1 MKNSFVIFI
10 CTFDPF
16 KEGRHQYT
24 FQNSCIENPNL
35 LLGDDTTKVFLN
47 TKGIIEDVDDEMME
61 FLAYIE
67 DSTDAFALHAKSPL
81 VKEVHKKV
89 TAVKHNKELEA
100 EYMTLL
106 QRDRE
111 NIEIGRKQGEQK
123 MAMLIKQLI
132 EANRFEDLKQAT
144 DDIEY
149 RKKLFKDFMI

>member
-1 MKNSFVIFI
+1 MES
-10 CTFDPF
+10 
-16 KEGRHQYT
+16 
-24 FQNSCIENPNL
+24 
-35 LLGDDTTKVFLN
+35 
-47 TKGIIEDVDDEMME
+47 KGIRLDIYVNDEMME

-111 NIEIGRKQGEQK
+111 NIEQGIEQGIELGEQK
-123 MAMLIKQLI
+123 MAILTKQLI
-132 EANRFEDLKQAT
+132 KAGRFSDLEQAT
-144 DDIEY
+144 ENNKY
-149 RKKLFKDFMI
+149 RQKLYQEFGI

>member
-1 MKNSFVIFI
+1 MES
-10 CTFDPF
+10 
-16 KEGRHQYT
+16 
-24 FQNSCIENPNL
+24 
-35 LLGDDTTKVFLN
+35 
-47 TKGIIEDVDDEMME
+47 KGIRLDIYVNDEMME

-111 NIEIGRKQGEQK
+111 NIVQGIELGEQK
-123 MAMLIKQLI
+123 MAILTKQLI
-132 EANRFEDLKQAT
+132 KAGRFSDLEQAT
-144 DDIEY
+144 ENNKY
-149 RKKLFKDFMI
+149 RQKLYQEFGI